1 MNHSIAWVKLHKYVE
16 MTGDSSDSVHARRK
30 NGKWRDGAQCKIV
43 DGNLWI
49 NLVEAE
55 KWVEQWGT
63 KQARAA

>member
-1 MNHSIAWVKLHKYVE
+1 MNARIEWVKLCKYVE
-16 MTGDSSDSVHARRK
+16 LTGDTKDAVHSRRK
-30 NGKWRDGAQCKIV
+30 AGKWLDGNQCKIV

-63 KQARAA
+63 KQAIAA